1 MENGE
6 EICVETKLVQMQNW
20 REKVKN
26 KNRGG
31 GGGME
36 ECVVVSVPL
45 VDPAEGAPL
54 LPSVKNNPSQ
64 THTQLCM
71 NTHLTKK
78 PKKRKQTKKK
88 D

>member
-1 MENGE
+1 MW
-6 EICVETKLVQMQNW
+6 VRMQNW

-26 KNRGG
+26 ENRGGG

-36 ECVVVSVPL
+36 ECVVVSIPL

-54 LPSVKNNPSQ
+54 LPSAKNNPSQ

-71 NTHLTKK
+71 NTHLTKM
-78 PKKRKQTKKK
+78 PKKPQTNKKK